1 MRHGGTFV
9 LVGLFKGELA
19 FLHPMLHAKETTIL
33 CSRNA
38 TVEDFQFVIKVLRE
52 KKFNTSAYITKR
64 VGVGSIISDFES
76 WTNPESK
83 EIKVVT
89 VWE

>member
-9 LVGLFKGELA
+9 LISLFKGELA
-19 FLHPMLHAKETTIL
+19 LQHPMLHAKESTIL

-52 KKFNTSAYITKR
+52 KKFNTAGYTTKK
-64 VGVGSIISDFES
+64 VGVESIISDFES
-76 WTNPESK
+76 WTSSESK